1 MWTIFKVLNESVTIL
16 LVSCFVFLAARHVG
30 S

>member
-1 MWTIFKVLNESVTIL
+1 MWTIFKVSIESVTIL
-16 LVSCFVFLAARHVG
+16 LALWFDSLALRHVG